1 MPPPQPAPR
10 VRSLHIVQP
19 WGRFAAAPPG
29 EAERDVPVTERAARR
44 DRGVGSAWRPDRAPG
59 AGASPWHARE
69 MSLARDSYLVGRAV
83 ARVLA
88 DSTRTHEIHRVE
100 EITGRPRYR
109 ALLAEL
115 AGDVEGRRLLAARP
129 ELSSEH
135 VDFDAL
141 RRLPA
146 TTLGGAYARHLDDN
160 GITADYQAAATRHV
174 EDADMAYLMRR
185 FRQTH
190 DVWHA
195 LLGLGIAGHEE
206 VVIHAF
212 SWGQLRL
219 PVSAMV
225 VGFGTLKHLVLE
237 RRWGA
242 LRHSLRE
249 AYQVGRDAA
258 PLLGVVWE
266 EQWADPLDQV
276 RARYR
281 VKPLERRWLA

>member
-1 MPPPQPAPR
+1 MPQR
-10 VRSLHIVQP
+10 LTR
-19 WGRFAAAPPG
+19 G
-29 EAERDVPVTERAARR
+29 AARVTLR
-44 DRGVGSAWRPDRAPG
+44 SMG
-59 AGASPWHARE
+59 
-69 MSLARDSYLVGRAV
+69 LARDGYLVGRAV
-83 ARVLA
+83 VRVMA
-88 DSTRTHEIHRVE
+88 DSTKTHEIHRVE

-109 ALLAEL
+109 RVLARL
-115 AGDVEGRRLLAARP
+115 VDHPDGRRLLAERP
-129 ELSSEH
+129 ELSSDR
-135 VDFDAL
+135 VDHDAL

-146 TTLGGAYARHLDDN
+146 STLGGAYVRHLDDN

-174 EDADMAYLMRR
+174 EDADLAYLMRR

-225 VGFGTLKHLVLE
+225 ITFGTLKHIVAE

-258 PLLGVVWE
+258 PLIEAVWE
-266 EQWADPLDQV
+266 DQWQEPIEQV
-276 RARYR
+276 RARYGVR
-281 VKPLERRWLA
+281 VLERRWLD